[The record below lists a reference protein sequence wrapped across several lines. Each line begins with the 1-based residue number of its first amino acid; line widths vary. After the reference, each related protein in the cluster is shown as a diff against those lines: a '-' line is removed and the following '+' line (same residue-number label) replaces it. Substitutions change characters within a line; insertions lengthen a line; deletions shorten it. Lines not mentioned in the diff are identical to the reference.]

1 MSEQPEKPTAP
12 DPAAIRDAVTRQA
25 VLGALL
31 DHVQTAYKDAR
42 RDAHSLL
49 EAQYKATGSTKTDAL
64 LPDGT
69 KVASVSRQGG
79 ERAAEVTD
87 EDAFT
92 AWVRDTYPSE
102 HVVEIIPAQVKTSIR
117 PAFAAKVL
125 AEATAAGVARYV
137 DPETAELHI
146 LPGVEIRPSRAASHR
161 ITYTRG
167 SKAQPVSGRDA
178 IAAAWREGHLA
189 AHVLPAL
196 APPSSGTGQAVEG
209 EPPAAE

>member
-31 DHVQTAYKDAR
+31 DEVKAAYQDAR
-42 RDAHSLL
+42 RDAHDLL
-49 EAQYKATGSTKTDAL
+49 EAQHKVTGSTKTDAL

-79 ERAAEVTD
+79 ERAAQVTD
-87 EDAFT
+87 EDAFA

-102 HVVEIIPAQVKTSIR
+102 FTVDIIPAKVVTGVR

-125 AEATAAGVARYV
+125 GEATAAGVARYV

-167 SKAQPVSGRDA
+167 SKAQPTAGRDA
-178 IAAAWREGHLA
+178 IAAAWREGNLA
-189 AHVLPAL
+189 ALVLPAL
-196 APPSSGTGQAVEG
+196 APPSSGAEQAVED